1 MIISLITI
9 YSCIK
14 GIFLLVVWLSSLL
27 TRNYS
32 LFCATLV
39 ILDVEKED
47 GRQLWRSLTVE
58 SCFFT
63 IFWSFITCI
72 HLTHAALFNRA
83 ANP

>member
-1 MIISLITI
+1 MLVFFPLNCSCYILNENMIISLITI

-14 GIFLLVVWLSSLL
+14 GIFLVVVWLSSLL

-47 GRQLWRSLTVE
+47 GRQL
-58 SCFFT
+58 
-63 IFWSFITCI
+63 
-72 HLTHAALFNRA
+72 
-83 ANP
+83 